1 MLCLLA
7 YTLSGDYNG
16 EVIPGAHGQS
26 DDDLEKSV
34 LLVPEV
40 CYLQFGVPEVCYLQ
54 FGHVLLTNFTLLMQV
69 LP

>member
-40 CYLQFGVPEVCYLQ
+40 CYLQFG
-54 FGHVLLTNFTLLMQV
+54 HVLLTNSTLLMQV